1 VPRAG
6 GRALNRLLNVV
17 QQHPWLSAALLVG
30 PAVAWVA
37 LFALVPSVTILVNS
51 FLTRSPTGG
60 ILPIFTVSNYARAFT
75 RLVYPTIIW
84 RSILI
89 GIETTAIAL
98 LIGYP
103 VAHYLGTK
111 KGRRSLLVLLIIIP
125 FWTSYLIRIFAWVLV
140 LMERGLVN
148 ATLVALGVVEEPLSL
163 LYTHFAVV
171 LAIVYSALP
180 FVILPIYAV
189 ISGIDER
196 LTEAAKN
203 LGATDWQ
210 AFREVT
216 LPLSLPGVVAGGMIA
231 FIFSMGSY
239 LGPVIL
245 GGKDVVMV
253 SNTIVDFYFQFF
265 DWPFG
270 SALSLI
276 VVVVIMALTAA
287 VYRVARV
294 DTIYGRR

>member
-1 VPRAG
+1 MN
-6 GRALNRLLNVV
+6 RALDVIRR
-17 QQHPWLSAALLVG
+17 HPWLSAAFLVG
-30 PAVAWVA
+30 PAVAWVG
-37 LFALVPSVTILVNS
+37 LFALVPSVTVLVDS
-51 FLTRSPTGG
+51 FLTRSPTGS
-60 ILPIFTVSNYARAFT
+60 ILPIFTLANYERAFT
-75 RLVYPTIIW
+75 RAVYPTIIA

-98 LIGYP
+98 LVGYP
-103 VAHYLGTK
+103 VGHYLGTK
-111 KGRRSLLVLLIIIP
+111 KRRPTLLVLLIVIP

-148 ATLVALGVVEEPLSL
+148 RTLLALGVVDEPLSL
-163 LYTHFAVV
+163 LYTHLAVV

-189 ISGIDER
+189 ISSLDER
-196 LTEAAKN
+196 LVEAAKN

-276 VVVVIMALTAA
+276 VIVVIMALTAA
-287 VYRVARV
+287 VHRVAQP
-294 DTIYGRR
+294 DALYGRR